1 MQSPSRSSS
10 FVSPLLRSLF
20 SRRSFR
26 VSTSDDA
33 GVCDTP
39 FRMSSAAI
47 STEAS
52 ELDLSELAAR
62 FKKNVTIK
70 DRRYRLQTYK
80 SCFVG
85 SEAVQWLVTSGSAQ
99 SRADAVRLGL
109 LMQEAG
115 IIEHCLRDHDFKDE
129 ELFYKFIEDSE
140 RGGVP
145 KTEAGRLVTWADFV
159 QTPFS
164 AGRSLQPKVPES
176 NDDSTNLALEVEQSV
191 WPMDEENIKLLD
203 NVHPPEWIEPVYD
216 GAYNLVVIGAGAGG
230 LVTSS
235 GAAGLGA
242 KVALIEA
249 NRLGGDCLNVGCV
262 PSKSLIHAA
271 NLAHTLRDQEH
282 LAEAGLAFDGPV
294 KIDFGKTMKRLRR
307 VRADISK
314 ADAAT
319 RYTRKLGV
327 DVYFGYAKFTS
338 ESTVEVNG
346 KTLHFRKAIVATGG
360 YPAIPPIPGL
370 RELHEKSVKDM
381 DNKPHTAVM
390 TNETFFNLTELPR
403 RLGVIGTGVIGME
416 LGQAMQRLGS
426 SVVMFGRSG
435 QVLPKED
442 KDLSV
447 LIKEQMIKDGVTF
460 SLNVS
465 TYEVV
470 EHTGKVSDEGYE
482 EIRMVTEEE
491 GERKEYLFDAMLVAT
506 GRKPNV
512 DSLNLKKAG
521 VEYDNKR
528 GLKVNDMLQTTN
540 PKIYGVG
547 DVCSA
552 YKFTHAADFMARMVI
567 RNALFFGKDRMSN
580 LLIPYATFTE
590 PEIAHVGLYESD
602 MKEKGIRYKTFEKH
616 FDDNDRAICD
626 GTTVGMVRI
635 HVEEKSDSILGASIV
650 GAGAGNMISEITL
663 AMQSKTGLG
672 ALASVIH
679 PYPTTAEA
687 VRQTGDLYNRT
698 RLTNTVKQLL
708 RGIVRVQR

>member
-1 MQSPSRSSS
+1 
-10 FVSPLLRSLF
+10 
-20 SRRSFR
+20 
-26 VSTSDDA
+26 
-33 GVCDTP
+33 
-39 FRMSSAAI
+39 MSSATG
-47 STEAS
+47 STSAT
-52 ELDLSELAAR
+52 ELDLGDLAAR
-62 FKKNVTIK
+62 FRNNVTVK
-70 DRRYRLQTYK
+70 DRHYRLQTYK
-80 SCFVG
+80 QCFVG
-85 SEAVQWLVTSGSAQ
+85 SEAVQWLVTSGTAH

-109 LMQEAG
+109 MMQQAG
-115 IIEHCLRDHDFKDE
+115 IIEHYLRDHDFKDE
-129 ELFYKFIEDSE
+129 DLFYKFIDDSE

-159 QTPFS
+159 QTPFT
-164 AGRSLQPKVPES
+164 AGRSLQPKMPES
-176 NDDSTNLALEVEQSV
+176 NDDSTNTAMEVEQSL
-191 WPMDEENIKLLD
+191 WPLDEQNIRLLD
-203 NVHPPEWIEPVYD
+203 NVHPPEWIEPVFD
-216 GAYNLVVIGAGAGG
+216 GVYNLVVIGAGAGG
-230 LVTSS
+230 LLTSS
-235 GAAGLGA
+235 GAAGFGA

-271 NLAHTLRDQEH
+271 NLAQTLRNEQH
-282 LAEAGLAFDGPV
+282 LDEAGLAFDGPV
-294 KIDFGKTMKRLRR
+294 KIDFGQTMNRLRR
-307 VRADISK
+307 VRADISNVDS
-314 ADAAT
+314 AS
-319 RYTRKLGV
+319 RYTKKLGV

-346 KTLHFRKAIVATGG
+346 KTLHFRKAVIATGG

-370 RELHEKSVKDM
+370 GVLHDRSVKDM
-381 DNKPHTAVM
+381 DRKPHTAIM

-435 QVLPKED
+435 KVLPKED
-442 KDLSV
+442 KDLSA
-447 LIKEQMIKDGVTF
+447 LIKEQMINDGVAF
-460 SLNVS
+460 NLNVS
-465 TYEVV
+465 SYRMV
-470 EHTGKVSDEGYE
+470 EYTGKVSDEGFKE
-482 EIRMVTEEE
+482 VRLVTEED
-491 GERKEYLFDAMLVAT
+491 GDRKEYLFDAMLVAT

-512 DSLNLKKAG
+512 DGLNLKAAG

-528 GLKVNDMLQTTN
+528 GLKVNDTLQTTN

-547 DVCSA
+547 DVCSE
-552 YKFTHAADFMARMVI
+552 YKFTHVSDFMARTVI
-567 RNALFFGKDRMSN
+567 RNALFFGKEKMSN
-580 LLIPYATFTE
+580 LLIPYATFTT

-626 GTTVGMVRI
+626 GSTVGMVRV

-687 VRQTGDLYNRT
+687 VRQVGDLYNRT
-698 RLTNTVKQLL
+698 RLTSTVKQLL
-708 RGIVRVQR
+708 RGLVRVQR